1 MSRASR
7 AISLFL
13 GLVLLMVLSG
23 ASLYDDLESRLSEL
37 RPEEPMAYFELA
49 EEIADAA
56 EEPEQ
61 RALARRLFAL
71 SGVLAPEQLGRSACL
86 ALADMEEDEQ
96 NRRRLMALAS
106 LFGSDDLS
114 QAVTEDW
121 GASPIEK
128 HTASAVLAVTEAMSH
143 YRRGRGSQAMAA
155 LRKPGAME
163 LLEECEDHLP
173 GGINRF
179 MEDCK
184 LYRGRLRPNLS
195 EDHQVRMLR
204 FEIALLTGSDRPWSS
219 ELLYGRG
226 RPLIEVDPLR
236 LEEAFGV
243 DGSRPIHRDGKW
255 VEDAR

>member
-1 MSRASR
+1 MNRTLRAASW
-7 AISLFL
+7 FF
-13 GLVLLMVLSG
+13 GFMLLAVLSG
-23 ASLYDDLESRLSEL
+23 ASRYDDLESHLSEL
-37 RPEEPMAYFELA
+37 RPEEPMVYFELA

-56 EEPEQ
+56 EEPKQ

-96 NRRRLMALAS
+96 ARRRLMALAS
-106 LFGSDDLS
+106 LFGSPDLS
-114 QAVTEDW
+114 QVGAEDW

-128 HTASAVLAVTEAMSH
+128 HTSSAVLAVTEAMSH
-143 YRRGRGSQAMAA
+143 YRRGMGSQAMAA
-155 LRKPGAME
+155 LRKPGVME

-184 LYRGRLRPNLS
+184 LYRGQLRPNLS
-195 EDHQVRMLR
+195 EDHRVRMLR
-204 FEIALLTGSDRPWSS
+204 LEIALLTSSDRPWSS

-243 DGSRPIHRDGKW
+243 DGSRPIYRDGKW